1 MALVSSV
8 ISSARYDL
16 KDTDSTQYTNAQLLD
31 YLNRSCVQLV
41 SYLGSIGSDW
51 VKKSSDLSLLSGN
64 NYVALP
70 TDFSTPISAWIGA
83 NEIEKFSW
91 EQIIYDQ
98 RTISTS
104 NKPSRYAIDGSN
116 MIFDTTADAN
126 YTVECVYNRTISEL
140 ALTDTMPFNS
150 EYNQPLRQAI
160 VLIAKNID
168 EYDVSGDAA
177 LYDFFINACAIKT
190 IQRNHNRKY
199 YNLGF

>member
-70 TDFSTPISAWIGA
+70 TDFSTPISAWIGT